1 MNRMSKR
8 FDKAE
13 KIANELLKEST
24 LDALTIITMAT
35 SLILR
40 TLPPDKFEEAVYLH
54 AKLLRLSPTKLPDGF
69 LNTQEKHKFQQ

>member
-1 MNRMSKR
+1 MSKR

-13 KIANELLKEST
+13 KIADELLKEST

-40 TLPPDKFEEAVYLH
+40 TLPPDKFEEAVDLH
-54 AKLLRLSPTKLPDGF
+54 AKLLRLSPTKLPKNFGVA
-69 LNTQEKHKFQQ
+69 EKPH